1 MSGQMVAQLR
11 DSRFE
16 AEARLEPP
24 LVVARLTGTADVVS
38 QKQLAAFLKDVDG
51 AARRSRATG
60 VRVDLAAVDFLNST
74 SMGAFVRWFDGLTE
88 TDEAPYLVVLSFRN
102 VLHRPRRAFAS
113 MITLFPFVR
122 LEP

>member
-1 MSGQMVAQLR
+1 MPATVVAQLR
-11 DSRFE
+11 DARFQ

-24 LVVARLTGTADVVS
+24 LVVARLSGTADVVS
-38 QKQLAAFLKDVDG
+38 QQRLATFLKEIDA
-51 AARRSRATG
+51 AARAARATG

-88 TDEAPYLVVLSFRN
+88 TDVAPYIVVLNFRN